1 MKKKVED
8 KPKVDDKDVEYFV
21 DRLASILLMQMEHE
35 QVEKEKMG
43 EATPQ
48 AQ

>member
-1 MKKKVED
+1 MKKKVEE

-21 DRLASILLMQMEHE
+21 DRLACILLMQIEHE
-35 QVEKEKMG
+35 QAEKDKKE

-48 AQ
+48 VQ